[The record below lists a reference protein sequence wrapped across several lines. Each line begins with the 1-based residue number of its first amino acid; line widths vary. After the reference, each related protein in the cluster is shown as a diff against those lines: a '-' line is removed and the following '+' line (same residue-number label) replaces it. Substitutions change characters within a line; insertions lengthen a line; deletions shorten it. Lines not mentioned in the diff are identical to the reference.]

1 MKKRLK
7 ILKKDSIHSYY
18 PSSDVLCVKL
28 GGGGLERGGREREQH
43 GSGTLRG
50 ESSFTAGRAST
61 FYRNPELEMREK
73 EDYCSLQVTYCCIHT
88 IKKKEVEEKK
98 KYIQNVSR
106 ASVKTLESSC
116 RGCMW

>member
-1 MKKRLK
+1 M
-7 ILKKDSIHSYY
+7 
-18 PSSDVLCVKL
+18 LCVKL
-28 GGGGLERGGREREQH
+28 GDVGRERGGREREQH

-50 ESSFTAGRAST
+50 ESSFTAGRGST

-73 EDYCSLQVTYCCIHT
+73 EGYCSLQVTHFCIHT
-88 IKKKEVEEKK
+88 KIKNKK
-98 KYIQNVSR
+98 IQNVSR